1 MQWLRALQKPASAC
15 QSVLAIG
22 VVCSANFSMSMHC
35 LIHKSCTRCNRFP
48 WFRHRHLPPPWARQ
62 ALQALQALQACQA
75 RQVQLP
81 PAVSQVPLL
90 LRCREFTW
98 RVRNEASSA
107 VGCWWKMEVACSTHA
122 RYVHFSGV
130 CQFYISYI
138 RLYIRFIS
146 WPQACQSSPK
156 VGKT

>member
-15 QSVLAIG
+15 QSVFAIG
-22 VVCSANFSMSMHC
+22 VVCLANFSMSMNFHC

-48 WFRHRHLPPPWARQ
+48 WFRHRHLPPPWAR
-62 ALQALQALQACQA
+62 QALQALQACQA

-107 VGCWWKMEVACSTHA
+107 VGCWWKMEVTCSTHA

-130 CQFYISYI
+130 CHFYISYI
-138 RLYIRFIS
+138 RLYSFHFMAVTGL
-146 WPQACQSSPK
+146 PSSPK